1 MFATQLE
8 YRAHLKERWGAVVFA
23 GVGQVAPS
31 FGDMNS
37 DSLLPSGGFGIRWMA
52 APKNKVNVRADV
64 AWGKYEDALFY
75 LSVGEAF

>member
-1 MFATQLE
+1 
-8 YRAHLKERWGAVVFA
+8 VFA